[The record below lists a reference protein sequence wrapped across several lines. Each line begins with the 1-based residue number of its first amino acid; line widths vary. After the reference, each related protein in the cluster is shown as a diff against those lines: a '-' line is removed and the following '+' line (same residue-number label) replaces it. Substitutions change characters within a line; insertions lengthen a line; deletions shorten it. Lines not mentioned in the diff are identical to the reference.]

1 MITELVSGKFL
12 DCNFLLGTP
21 LYIRIIFRL
30 ESDATEESG
39 RVPEGNRIWDNEEDE
54 VAYSWSFFH
63 VMFAFATLY
72 VMMTLTNWYTY
83 VLVYDEVFLLVP
95 VNMIQY
101 TNSMSFTR
109 CSPNATYTF
118 NEVHQGSGSMWAKQI
133 SSWLCLGLYT
143 WTLIAPLILADRD
156 FS

>member
-1 MITELVSGKFL
+1 M
-12 DCNFLLGTP
+12 N
-21 LYIRIIFRL
+21 
-30 ESDATEESG
+30 
-39 RVPEGNRIWDNEEDE
+39 EGNRIWDNEEDE

-83 VLVYDEVFLLVP
+83 VFTMMIRSFSVYDAVYDVGTSSLSNF
-95 VNMIQY
+95 Y
-101 TNSMSFTR
+101 FSHF
-109 CSPNATYTF
+109 SPSGTYTF
-118 NEVHQGSGSMWAKQI
+118 NGEHLGGGSMWAKQI

-143 WTLIAPLILADRD
+143 WTLIAPLILANRD